1 MTQEFQLK
9 KLNVLQKWNILGK
22 SKNSQTKLFSD
33 LTFEKLDAETDQTQ
47 SRERALAVKRM
58 HCSNIFERMH
68 YSNIS
73 VVKKI
78 RTPSAR
84 KGIKTAF

>member
-58 HCSNIFERMH
+58 HCSNI
-68 YSNIS
+68 S

-84 KGIKTAF
+84 KGIKTSF